1 MRTHFNDTPSPGE
14 IVMHSID
21 TPLGLMCA
29 CATERGLC
37 LLEFVD
43 RHVLEVELGD
53 IQRQLGATV
62 VPGENV
68 HTRQVARELAEYFEG
83 CRQSFDVVLDEA
95 GTAFQ
100 LAVWAALRTIPYG
113 QTASYQAQA
122 GLLGQTA
129 AVRAVAAANG
139 QNRIAIIVPCHRV
152 IGKDGSLTGYGGG
165 LPRKRW
171 LIAHE
176 QRHAGGTFQGELF

>member
-1 MRTHFNDTPSPGE
+1 
-14 IVMHSID
+14 
-21 TPLGLMCA
+21 MCA
-29 CATERGLC
+29 CATDRGLC

-43 RHVLEVELGD
+43 RPVLEDEISD
-53 IQRQLGATV
+53 IQHQLKSTV
-62 VPGENV
+62 VAGENT
-68 HTRQVARELAEYFEG
+68 HTRQAMRELAEYFEG
-83 CRQSFDVVLDEA
+83 RRQVFEVALDEA

-100 LAVWAALRTIPYG
+100 LAVWRALRAIPYG
-113 QTASYQAQA
+113 ETVSYQVQA
-122 GLLGQTA
+122 GVVGQTA

-152 IGKDGSLTGYGGG
+152 IGKDGTLTGYGGG

-176 QRHAGGTFQGELF
+176 QRHAGGMVQGELF